1 MFPLEKIFFEKSWEK
16 HQKVIPPKECL
27 SLSDHY
33 IASENPLH
41 CNREEKKK
49 MNVREECLELR
60 GVGDKIRA
68 VRVWRDLSQNQLSY
82 RAGVSQK
89 MISLYE
95 TGKQKPTI
103 EILVRISKALR
114 VDINSFLEW
123 DLEQKPVTCYVTE
136 VVREPRCIEDPELL
150 KRVLCNSIDAL
161 TGEKTEGE

>member
-1 MFPLEKIFFEKSWEK
+1 
-16 HQKVIPPKECL
+16 
-27 SLSDHY
+27 
-33 IASENPLH
+33 
-41 CNREEKKK
+41 

-95 TGKQKPTI
+95 NGKQKPTI
-103 EILVRISKALR
+103 EILVRISKALH

-123 DLEQKPVTCYVTE
+123 ELEQKPVTCYVTE
-136 VVREPRCIEDPELL
+136 VVREPRCIDDPELL
-150 KRVLCNSIDAL
+150 KRVLCESIDAIS
-161 TGEKTEGE
+161 GKKDDES